1 MGALIWSLGA
11 TFIVSLIALIGIIG
25 LAIKEKILKKILLI
39 LVGFSAG
46 ALIGGA
52 FLHLLPEALEKT
64 EYSTVIMA
72 LLSGF
77 ILFFLIEKFLKW
89 RHCHIGKCDVH
100 TFTYMSLVGDG
111 IHNFID
117 GIIIAASFI
126 VSVPFG
132 IITTIAVI
140 AHEIPQEIGDFAV
153 LVYGGFT
160 KYKALLFN
168 FLTAFTAVLGAV
180 FGYFLSGLT
189 ENIIQFVLP
198 FAAGGFIYIAACDLI
213 PELHR
218 EVELKKSLWSFS
230 FFMIGIFFMWLIK
243 FVFEH

>member
-1 MGALIWSLGA
+1 MEALIWSICA
-11 TFIVSLIALIGIIG
+11 TIIVSLIALIGIIS
-25 LAIKEKILKKILLI
+25 LSIKEKVLKKILLV

-46 ALIGGA
+46 ALMGGA

-64 EYSTVIMA
+64 NYNIVVMA

-77 ILFFLIEKFLKW
+77 IIFFIMEKFLKW
-89 RHCHIGKCDVH
+89 HHCHKGKCDVH
-100 TFTYMSLVGDG
+100 TFTYMILFGDSV
-111 IHNFID
+111 HNFID

-132 IITTIAVI
+132 IITTIAII

-153 LVYGGFT
+153 LIYGGFT
-160 KYKALLFN
+160 KFKALLFN
-168 FLTAFTAVLGAV
+168 FLTALTAVLGAV

-189 ENIIQFVLP
+189 ENIIHFVLP

-213 PELHR
+213 PELHK
-218 EVELKKSLWSFS
+218 EVELKKSLWSLS
-230 FFMIGIFFMWLIK
+230 FFIMGILFMWLIK